1 MNDSSLNWPLV
12 SAHGLDD
19 VLAWDAAGSRR
30 VRDLLAE
37 ARTLADR
44 LPAGAHLLN
53 VCENRW
59 HFAVGFCAGL
69 LHGKVSL
76 QPTSQSAET
85 LQRLRSAYP
94 DMSVLTD
101 GDMTEYTRQGLTCL
115 TYPQD
120 LAPRPA
126 DIDVIPTVPSKQMA
140 AILFTSGSTGLPQA
154 HGKTWGKLVANGRA
168 AAKVLGLDKSAAVI
182 IATVPIQHSYGFEST
197 LLIALHGGATFWHGK
212 PFYPQDIVTALAAV
226 PSPRLLVTTPF
237 HLSALLAANLPLP
250 PLTAILSATA
260 PLPNALA
267 ARAET
272 SSNAPVLE
280 IYGSTESGQLA
291 WRRTLEDVA
300 WQLLPDVELHQHGE
314 QTTAR
319 GAHVEGDVVLSDQ
332 IEILPGRRFILH
344 GRKADLVNIAGKRTS
359 LAYLNRQ
366 ITALPG
372 VVDAA
377 FFLPDAADETDVM
390 HVTRLVAFV
399 VAPDKSA
406 AELLTALREKIDAV
420 FMPRPVLFVDALP
433 RNSTGKLP
441 RSELAALYAAQI
453 AQKHVR

>member
-1 MNDSSLNWPLV
+1 MNDLPLDWPLV

-19 VLAWDAAGSRR
+19 VLAWDTTRPRR
-30 VRDLLAE
+30 VRDLLAD
-37 ARTLADR
+37 ATALAAR
-44 LPAGAHLLN
+44 LPAGGHLLN
-53 VCENRW
+53 ICENRW

-69 LHGKVSL
+69 LHGKISL
-76 QPTSQSAET
+76 QPTSQSTET
-85 LQRLRSAYP
+85 LQRLRLAYP
-94 DMSVLTD
+94 DMAVLTD
-101 GDMTEYTRQGLTCL
+101 GDPIEYTRQGLACL
-115 TYPQD
+115 PYPQD
-120 LAPRPA
+120 LAPTPA
-126 DIDVIPTVPSKQMA
+126 DISVMPSVPAAQLA
-140 AILFTSGSTGLPQA
+140 AILFTSGSTGQPQA

-168 AAKVLGLDKSAAVI
+168 AAKVLGLDKVSATIV
-182 IATVPIQHSYGFEST
+182 ATVPIQHSYGFEST
-197 LLIALHGGATFWHGK
+197 LLIALHGGATFWTGK

-237 HLSALLAANLPLP
+237 HLSTLLAANLPLP

-267 ARAET
+267 TRAEA

-291 WRRTLEDVA
+291 WRRTLKDAV
-300 WQLLPDVELHQHGE
+300 WQLLPDVELHQNGE

-319 GAHVEGDVVLSDQ
+319 GAHVEGEVILSDL
-332 IEILPGRRFILH
+332 IELLPDRRFILQ
-344 GRKADLVNIAGKRTS
+344 GRKADLINIAGKRTS

-372 VVDAA
+372 VQDAA
-377 FFLPDAADETDVM
+377 FFLPDTVDEADVM

-399 VAPDKSA
+399 VAPDKTV
-406 AELLTALREKIDAV
+406 AELLIALREKVDAV
-420 FMPRPVLFVDALP
+420 FMPRPMLLVDALP

-441 RSELAALYAAQI
+441 RSELAALYAAKT
-453 AQKHVR
+453 ARK